1 MKGGVSMASF
11 GFDKGCDEECTSFLF
26 VSSLRVHN
34 DSDVFHVVKSWV
46 HSCDKGE

>member
-1 MKGGVSMASF
+1 MKGGVPMASF

-34 DSDVFHVVKSWV
+34 DSDVSMWSNRV